1 MNSRMTDIIK
11 KDYLEWLEIAKR
23 GPLAPW
29 LRNEETYLKSRQ
41 YQQLIKKLEAA
52 E

>member
-1 MNSRMTDIIK
+1 MNNIIK

-29 LRNEETYLKSRQ
+29 LRNEETYLKSRR

-52 E
+52 Q